1 MDVDDFITTL
11 MDRIRQRRKMTSPL
25 YQVILE
31 GKASTRLLQNFVI
44 HRYPIKNLWVR
55 HLMAVGARIE
65 DHVLRRLF
73 VENAFEEETGG
84 ETHSDRHV
92 QTFLD
97 FGECVGV
104 SAETV
109 LNTPLM
115 PETRALVEH
124 NLHACNDTN
133 VPMTEGAAS
142 VLLLMEGQPPIVNRA
157 GMSME
162 AVMRDVYDLPRRG
175 YEFFTHHASSSGDD
189 GHVSALEDKHTAAV
203 VEVLRRFATTDEL
216 QHGALAS
223 LDRAIELRHA
233 HFDAI
238 YNRFYDASEP
248 AFRYQP
254 APESAAAPVSLT
266 A

>member
-1 MDVDDFITTL
+1 MEIEQFINSLFTA
-11 MDRIRQRRKMTSPL
+11 IHERRKITSPL
-25 YQVILE
+25 YQVILD
-31 GKASTRLLQNFVI
+31 GRASQRLLQNFVI

-55 HLMAVGARIE
+55 HLMATGARIE
-65 DHVLRRLF
+65 DHRLRRLF

-104 SAETV
+104 SQETV
-109 LNTPLM
+109 LNAPLL
-115 PETRALVEH
+115 PETQALVDH

-142 VLLLMEGQPPIVNRA
+142 VLLLMEGQPPIVNKS

-162 AVMRDVYDLPRRG
+162 AVMRDVYQLPEIG
-175 YEFFTHHASSSGDD
+175 YRFFTHHASGTSDED
-189 GHVSALEDKHTAAV
+189 RVSALEDKHTAAII
-203 VEVLRRFATTDEL
+203 ELLRRYCTTEAL
-216 QHGALAS
+216 QEGARRS
-223 LDRAIELRHA
+223 LDRAIELRHR

-238 YNRFYDASEP
+238 YRYYDPSEP
-248 AFRYQP
+248 VFRYR
-254 APESAAAPVSLT
+254 SGAAA
-266 A
+266 AA